1 MLAKVHSS
9 KCDYLNES
17 NSSLREQHPY
27 VLVHPGSCTTSVIS
41 TCRVQLS
48 SFTDRA
54 VRLRRSLA
62 IEKKYVF
69 VIKEMDI
76 LSKALVKF
84 HGTLDFSELSHGA
97 WPILK

>member
-1 MLAKVHSS
+1 MLVHS
-9 KCDYLNES
+9 D
-17 NSSLREQHPY
+17 
-27 VLVHPGSCTTSVIS
+27 SCTTSVIS

-84 HGTLDFSELSHGA
+84 HGTLDFSELSSIQGEMVFQDYCSGC
-97 WPILK
+97 WE